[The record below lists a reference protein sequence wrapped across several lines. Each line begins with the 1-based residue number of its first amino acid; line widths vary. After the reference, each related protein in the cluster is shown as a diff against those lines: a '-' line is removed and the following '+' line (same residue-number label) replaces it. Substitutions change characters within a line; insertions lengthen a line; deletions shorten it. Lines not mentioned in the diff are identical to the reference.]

1 MNYSFN
7 ELKKKTV
14 IDVKDGKKLGKV
26 SDLTVSFPKNC
37 FESITITPSC
47 VNLFSQDKLIISP
60 CDIQRIGEDAI
71 LVKISEKGDKV
82 QSLHEEFCDE
92 E

>member
-26 SDLTVSFPKNC
+26 SDIAVSFPKNC
-37 FESITITPSC
+37 FESITVTPNC
-47 VNLFSQDKLIISP
+47 VNLFTQDKLIISP

-71 LVKISEKGDKV
+71 LVKFGEKVTKPQNV
-82 QSLHEEFCDE
+82 CEEFCDE